1 MSFRTRIL
9 VFLAGA
15 SLHAAGM
22 AADLVPL
29 RFLNGLPFVDVAIG
43 AASSRM
49 MFDSGGALGISL
61 PESTIGQ
68 SGSVTLLDQTVTSRD
83 LHGKVYEVKKLVA
96 NRVVVGRTAL
106 APVEGQVHVDWG
118 GAPEGPE
125 AELTKARQYGAIGL
139 AAFGQRPLM
148 FDYRRGML
156 SIYAAGESLG
166 EGWQALRLDY
176 GKEGPNVRL
185 VVHGR
190 PLKFVLDTGARV
202 NLVDAGSLPGDAG
215 EPGTFAELGEVSD
228 GAGSPLG
235 GLTAQRVQLKGAPF
249 DGILG
254 APFFQR
260 HRVLFDLA
268 GRRLLIAPMAP

>member
-1 MSFRTRIL
+1 MPLHTRVL

-15 SLHAAGM
+15 SLHAAAT

-29 RFLNGLPFVDVAIG
+29 RFVNGLPFVNVAIG
-43 AASSRM
+43 AASSQM
-49 MFDSGGALGISL
+49 MFDSGGALAISL
-61 PESTIGQ
+61 PESTVRQ
-68 SGSVTLLDQTVTSRD
+68 SGSVTLLDRTTKFRD
-83 LHGKVYEVKKLVA
+83 LHGKVYEVKNLVA
-96 NRVVVGRTAL
+96 NRVVVGRTEL

-125 AELTKARQYGAIGL
+125 AELTKARRHGAIGL

-148 FDYRRGML
+148 FDYGRQTL
-156 SIYAAGESLG
+156 SIYAPGEALG
-166 EGWQALRLDY
+166 AGWQALRLDY

-185 VVHGR
+185 VVNGK
-190 PLKFVLDTGARV
+190 PLTFVLDTGAQV

-215 EPGTFAELGEVSD
+215 EPGSFAELGEVSD
-228 GAGSPLG
+228 SAGTPLG
-235 GLTAQRVQLKGAPF
+235 SLTAQRVQLKGAPF

-268 GRRLLIAPMAP
+268 GQRLLIAPTAP

>member
-1 MSFRTRIL
+1 MSLHTRVL

-15 SLHAAGM
+15 SLNAAAM

-29 RFLNGLPFVDVAIG
+29 RFVNGLPFVTVAIG
-43 AASSRM
+43 AASSQM

-61 PESTIGQ
+61 PESTVRQ
-68 SGSVTLLDQTVTSRD
+68 AGSVTLLERTTKFGD

-96 NRVVVGRTAL
+96 DRVVVGRTAL

-118 GAPEGPE
+118 GAPEGPD
-125 AELTKARQYGAIGL
+125 AELTRARQHGAIGL
-139 AAFGQRPLM
+139 AAFGARPLM
-148 FDYRRGML
+148 FDYGRGTL
-156 SIYAAGESLG
+156 SIYAPSEAFGA
-166 EGWQALRLDY
+166 GWQTLHLDY

-185 VVHGR
+185 VVNGK
-190 PLKFVLDTGARV
+190 PLKFVLDTGAQV
-202 NLVDAGSLPGDAG
+202 NLVDAGSLPGDPG

-228 GAGSPLG
+228 STGKPLG
-235 GLTAQRVQLKGAPF
+235 SLTAQRVQLKGAPF

-268 GRRLLIAPMAP
+268 GQRLLIAPMAP